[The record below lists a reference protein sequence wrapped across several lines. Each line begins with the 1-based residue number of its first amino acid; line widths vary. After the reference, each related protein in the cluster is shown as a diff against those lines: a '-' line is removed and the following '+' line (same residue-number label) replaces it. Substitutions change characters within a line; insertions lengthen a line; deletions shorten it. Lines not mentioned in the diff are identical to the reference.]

1 MEGKVTI
8 IIPTYNEEKIIGDV
22 IKGLMALPGD
32 FEILVVNDG
41 STDNTAQAAAQAG
54 AKVINHPY
62 NKGNGAAVK
71 TGIRNATGDVVVMMD
86 GDGQH
91 NPEDIPRLL
100 ELIPDYDM
108 VVGARIGRSNGRFH
122 RNMANKIY
130 NWFASYITNMRIPDL
145 TSGFR
150 SAKMEVIHKFL
161 YMLPNTFSYPA
172 TSTLALIKA
181 GYSVGYVPI
190 QVSRRKGKSK
200 IRLIRDGI
208 RFFLIITR
216 IATLF
221 SPFKVFLPISM
232 VSILLGLGYGAYRI
246 LFLNARYT
254 YTTVFLVSTGV
265 MIFLMGLISE
275 QIATLRMDRSD
286 GE

>member
-8 IIPTYNEEKIIGDV
+8 VIPAYNEERVIGDV
-22 IKGLMALPGD
+22 IKGAMALQQD
-32 FEILVVNDG
+32 YEILVVNDG

-122 RNMANKIY
+122 RNLANKIY
-130 NWFASYITNMRIPDL
+130 NWFASYITNMKIRDL

-150 SAKMEVIHKFL
+150 AAKMEVIHRFL

-190 QVSRRKGKSK
+190 EVSRRVGKSK
-200 IRLIRDGI
+200 IRLFKDGI
-208 RFFLIITR
+208 RFFLIITK

-221 SPFKVFLPISM
+221 SPFKVFLPISV
-232 VSILLGLGYGAYRI
+232 VSILLGVGYGAYRV
-246 LFLNARYT
+246 LFLNARYS

-275 QIATLRMDRSD
+275 QIAALRMDRSD

>member
-8 IIPTYNEEKIIGDV
+8 VIPAYNEEEVIGDV
-22 IKGLMALPGD
+22 VKGLMALQRD
-32 FEILVVNDG
+32 YEILVVDDG

-54 AKVINHPY
+54 AKVISHPY
-62 NKGNGAAVK
+62 NKGNGGAVK
-71 TGIRNATGDVVVMMD
+71 TGIRNATSDVVVLMD

-108 VVGARIGRSNGRFH
+108 VVGARIGRSNGSFH

-130 NWFASYITNMRIPDL
+130 NWFASYITSTKIRDL

-150 SAKMEVIHKFL
+150 AAKTEVISKFL
-161 YMLPNTFSYPA
+161 YMLPNTFSYPT
-172 TSTLALIKA
+172 TSTLALIRA

-190 QVSRRKGKSK
+190 QVSRRIGKSK
-200 IRLIRDGI
+200 IRLFKDGI
-208 RFFLIITR
+208 RFFLIITK

-232 VSILLGLGYGAYRI
+232 VSILLGVGYGAYRV
-246 LFLNARYT
+246 LFLNARYS

-275 QIATLRMDRSD
+275 QIAALRMDRSD
-286 GE
+286 E

>member
-8 IIPTYNEEKIIGDV
+8 IIPAYNEEEVIGDV

-32 FEILVVNDG
+32 FKILVVNDG
-41 STDNTAQAAAQAG
+41 STDNTAQTAAQAG

-71 TGIRNATGDVVVMMD
+71 TGIRNATGDVIVMMD

-91 NPEDIPRLL
+91 NPEDVPRLL

-122 RNMANKIY
+122 RNIANKIY
-130 NWFASYITNMRIPDL
+130 NWFASYITNMKIRDL

-150 SAKMEVIHKFL
+150 AAKMEVIHKFL

-190 QVSRRKGKSK
+190 EVSRRIGKSK
-200 IRLIRDGI
+200 IRLFKDGI
-208 RFFLIITR
+208 RFFLIITK

-232 VSILLGLGYGAYRI
+232 VSILLGLGYGAYRV
-246 LFLNARYT
+246 LFLNMRYS

-275 QIATLRMDRSD
+275 QIATLRMDRTD

>member
-8 IIPTYNEEKIIGDV
+8 IIPAYNEEEVIGDV

-32 FEILVVNDG
+32 FKILVVNDG
-41 STDNTAQAAAQAG
+41 STDNTAQTAAQAG
-54 AKVINHPY
+54 AEVINHPY

-71 TGIRNATGDVVVMMD
+71 TGIRNATGDVIVMMD

-91 NPEDIPRLL
+91 NPEDVPRLL

-122 RNMANKIY
+122 RNIANKIY
-130 NWFASYITNMRIPDL
+130 NWFASYITNMKIRDL

-150 SAKMEVIHKFL
+150 AAKMEVIHKFL

-190 QVSRRKGKSK
+190 EVSRRIGKSK
-200 IRLIRDGI
+200 IRLFKDGI
-208 RFFLIITR
+208 RFFLIITK

-232 VSILLGLGYGAYRI
+232 VSILLGLGYGAYRV
-246 LFLNARYT
+246 LFLNARYS

-275 QIATLRMDRSD
+275 QIATLRMDRTD